1 MRDLKLGS
9 VIILLLLAGF
19 TLLFPDRVS
28 AAEEGGDKWGILLTI
43 GRLFNLALVAGIV
56 VWLARKPLAEFFVS
70 RTQSIH
76 EQITEAEKVRRE
88 SEAKLA
94 EIQSRMSHLDEE
106 LKALKESA
114 EKEAQAEYQRL
125 IGEAERDA
133 QKIIDRA
140 RQEIDGMT
148 RAAHIELKAH
158 AGELSV
164 QLAEE
169 IIRREITDEDR
180 GRIFA
185 RFVTRLGVRQ

>member
-1 MRDLKLGS
+1 MRDLRRGS
-9 VIILLLLAGF
+9 LIILLLLACVAF
-19 TLLFPDRVS
+19 LFPGQVL
-28 AAEEGGDKWGILLTI
+28 AAEQGGDKWGILLTI
-43 GRLFNLALVAGIV
+43 GRFFNLALVIGIV
-56 VWLARKPLAEFFVS
+56 VWIARKPLAEFFVT

-94 EIQSRMSHLDEE
+94 DIQSRMSHLDEE
-106 LKALKESA
+106 LRALKESA

-133 QKIIDRA
+133 QKIVDRA
-140 RQEIDGMT
+140 RQEIEGMT
-148 RAAHIELKAH
+148 RAAHLELKTH

-164 QLAEE
+164 RLAEE
-169 IIRREITDEDR
+169 IIRREITDDDR

>member
-1 MRDLKLGS
+1 MRDLKRGS
-9 VIILLLLAGF
+9 FIILLLLACV
-19 TLLFPDRVS
+19 TLLFPGQVL
-28 AAEEGGDKWGILLTI
+28 AAAEGGDKWGILLTI
-43 GRLFNLALVAGIV
+43 GRFFNLALVLGIV
-56 VWLARKPLAEFFVS
+56 AWIARKPLAEFFVT

-114 EKEAQAEYQRL
+114 EREAQAEYQRL
-125 IGEAERDA
+125 IAVAERDA

-140 RQEIDGMT
+140 RQEIDGMM
-148 RAAHIELKAH
+148 RAARLELKTH

-185 RFVTRLGVRQ
+185 RFVTRLGVKQ